1 MKDKIVIKQLA
12 IDDWQDFK
20 KIRLESVRL
29 HNDVLGMSYDVESD
43 KEDSYWKDTLSDIYN
58 GAVFG
63 LYDEE
68 KIIGLTAVFRHR
80 KHSADTTIL
89 CMVYIREGH
98 RGQDL
103 SDLLFGACINWSKS
117 QEGINRIW
125 VGHRAGNEASRRANQ
140 RHGFVLISTE
150 DMTFGNGETDTHY
163 TYELKI

>member
-29 HNDVLGMSYDVESD
+29 HNDVLGMSYDVEVEKD
-43 KEDSYWKDTLSDIYN
+43 DSYWKDTLSDIYN
-58 GAVFG
+58 CAVFA
-63 LYDEE
+63 LYDDK

-80 KHSADTTIL
+80 EHVENTTIL
-89 CMVYIREGH
+89 CMVYIHEDY
-98 RGQDL
+98 RGKDL
-103 SDLLFGACINWSKS
+103 SDLLFKASIDWSKS
-117 QEGINRIW
+117 QQGITRIW
-125 VGHRAGNEASRRANQ
+125 VGHRAGNEASHRANQ

-163 TYELKI
+163 MYELKI